1 MVYRFLKTLKRTE
14 VKTSAEIPQ
23 VLHYTSTA
31 AVCLFMRHPE
41 NLEISER
48 VDLAALRQAH
58 PALEIT
64 YRLTQDFLQRL
75 APTGRGAAL
84 SLASPRPRE

>member
-58 PALEIT
+58 PA
-64 YRLTQDFLQRL
+64 D
-75 APTGRGAAL
+75 GANVSLDAGL
-84 SLASPRPRE
+84 SPAARANGKGSGSLPG